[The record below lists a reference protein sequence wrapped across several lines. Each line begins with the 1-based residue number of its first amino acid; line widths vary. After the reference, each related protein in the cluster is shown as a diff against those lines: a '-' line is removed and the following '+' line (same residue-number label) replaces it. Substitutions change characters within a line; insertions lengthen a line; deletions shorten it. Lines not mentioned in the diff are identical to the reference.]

1 MKHRLLI
8 FIKNLIS
15 HKTFIDWFLQLV
27 FSLGPLIILFPN
39 LLYYKHLHLYVLKYI
54 VYSRDL
60 STQIL
65 QIDLLLHD
73 FMI

>member
-27 FSLGPLIILFPN
+27 FSLGPLTILLPN

-65 QIDLLLHD
+65 QILLHD